1 MFASGNLPL
10 KRPLIMSTF
19 DPISLSM
26 KIIDLLEQNGAKDV
40 MIVGG
45 FVRDRL
51 LGIPSKDVDIEV
63 YGLSYSEILKILA
76 PSFHVDLVGKAF
88 GVIKVGNVVDVALPR
103 RESKNGFGHK
113 GFDVEAV
120 SDLNPY
126 EAFAR
131 RDFTINAI
139 GMRRDGSYFDPF
151 NGIADLK
158 KKILRA
164 TSSAFK
170 DDPLRVLRGMQFAA
184 RFGVR
189 MDSKTIQFCRDVF
202 DEFSTLPEER
212 VYEEWKKW
220 ALKGVFPDLGLDV
233 LRETG
238 WVLAF
243 PELEALIGCPQ
254 NPSWHPEGDVWNH
267 TKLVCHEA
275 AKAIRKY
282 SPPLNEDERV
292 IIMFASLCHDF
303 GKPLTTKLDET
314 GILRSQGHATASA
327 PLARKFL
334 ERMKAPNRI
343 VNAVEPL
350 VLEHMATQND
360 DVEPS
365 ARAVR
370 RLAKRLSPANIKLW
384 ALLCQS
390 DALGCGATER
400 YYAESQLSNEKDVAR
415 QFSSFENE
423 SSCIRFK
430 TDLWL
435 RIARELDISEKE
447 PQPLVQGKD
456 LLAIGVK
463 PGPSMGKLLK
473 FLFEEQ
479 IDGKF
484 LTKQKGVE
492 RARELLNE

>member
-1 MFASGNLPL
+1 
-10 KRPLIMSTF
+10 
-19 DPISLSM
+19 
-26 KIIDLLEQNGAKDV
+26 
-40 MIVGG
+40 
-45 FVRDRL
+45 
-51 LGIPSKDVDIEV
+51 
-63 YGLSYSEILKILA
+63 
-76 PSFHVDLVGKAF
+76 
-88 GVIKVGNVVDVALPR
+88 
-103 RESKNGFGHK
+103 
-113 GFDVEAV
+113 
-120 SDLNPY
+120 
-126 EAFAR
+126 
-131 RDFTINAI
+131 
-139 GMRRDGSYFDPF
+139 
-151 NGIADLK
+151 
-158 KKILRA
+158 
-164 TSSAFK
+164 
-170 DDPLRVLRGMQFAA
+170 
-184 RFGVR
+184 
-189 MDSKTIQFCRDVF
+189 
-202 DEFSTLPEER
+202 
-212 VYEEWKKW
+212 
-220 ALKGVFPDLGLDV
+220 
-233 LRETG
+233 
-238 WVLAF
+238 
-243 PELEALIGCPQ
+243 
-254 NPSWHPEGDVWNH
+254 
-267 TKLVCHEA
+267 
-275 AKAIRKY
+275 
-282 SPPLNEDERV
+282 
-292 IIMFASLCHDF
+292 MFASLCHDF